1 MSQAVFSPSRETG
14 VSLSQIAFRVSNTV
28 ARSHSTV
35 DQVIRV
41 LRESRRFGWISLQ
54 ILDPV
59 QPDPQRWEFAWPPEH
74 ENEVLLRADAQTDF
88 VSVAVDA
95 AVPAKDADEASILL
109 KLVAQQLALFD
120 HREELVRRN
129 DQLMAECK
137 VIGEQLDLAK
147 FMDRAKSL
155 IIRRRGLSADE
166 AEEWLVGASVRF
178 RKPLLNVAQDIVMA
192 LKTPGFAA

>member
-1 MSQAVFSPSRETG
+1 MSQAVLSARSETG
-14 VSLSQIAFRVSNTV
+14 LSLSQIAFRVSNTV
-28 ARSHSTV
+28 ARSNSTI

-54 ILDPV
+54 ILGPV
-59 QPDPQRWEFAWPPEH
+59 QPDPQLWEFAWPPEQ

-95 AVPAKDADEASILL
+95 AVPVEDADEANPLL
-109 KLVAQQLALFD
+109 SLVAQQVALFV
-120 HREELVRRN
+120 HREELMRRN

-137 VIGEQLDLAK
+137 VIGEQLDLSK

-166 AEEWLVGASVRF
+166 AQEWLVGASVRF
-178 RKPLLNVAQDIVMA
+178 HKPLLNIAQDIVTA